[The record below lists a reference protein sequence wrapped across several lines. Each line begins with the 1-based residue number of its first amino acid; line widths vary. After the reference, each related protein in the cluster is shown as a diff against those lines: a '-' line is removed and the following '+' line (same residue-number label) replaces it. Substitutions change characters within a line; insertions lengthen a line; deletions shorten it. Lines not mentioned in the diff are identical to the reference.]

1 MRACPA
7 ASVKGEKRK
16 GKKSGAVEERG
27 GGDPPSEACVRADE
41 GVGGGGADRQ
51 AWKARGEA
59 SQGEIPPGSP
69 RGPHHSRPR
78 RPEAGAV
85 AVGPADPAPG
95 SAWLAHAAGEGVLL
109 DPRASD
115 PPLRSRRI
123 PSFPPRIYFLR
134 CCARPRLLPPP
145 PFPPHLCG
153 CVYILRLPPQPDS
166 SSLLLLFVP
175 FVPFVR
181 SLLTTRRRARSFLV
195 DPTAVQ
201 SIPAAARARQQ
212 GHPLGRLPACCCFVP
227 LESESRSCSVGGDL
241 KPIAS
246 AAAAS
251 NSCCWC

>member
-1 MRACPA
+1 MESERRGEPGGNPARIAARAPPLPPPA
-7 ASVKGEKRK
+7 AGSWSCRRGPR
-16 GKKSGAVEERG
+16 GSRARIGLAGPRG
-27 GGDPPSEACVRADE
+27 GG
-41 GVGGGGADRQ
+41 
-51 AWKARGEA
+51 
-59 SQGEIPPGSP
+59 
-69 RGPHHSRPR
+69 
-78 RPEAGAV
+78 
-85 AVGPADPAPG
+85 
-95 SAWLAHAAGEGVLL
+95 GVLL